1 GDMVQQIFVSSS
13 PVAGS
18 GTLSAVADFNGVLG
32 VGQFLDQSVALL
44 APAVPGTYWLIAQA
58 DGNNNVLELSE
69 NNNSFVSPT
78 PLTVDAAYTATI
90 TADIHSALANTP
102 IPMHGRAVL
111 GGSTTPAGSVPITIH
126 IQVRGTDRA
135 FNVFTAPDGT
145 FTNLFQPLPN
155 EAGVYQISAAIP
167 TAANP
172 PAQDS
177 FVLIGMNV
185 APVSLVDLTEETSI
199 TNSTTVNNLSDIPL
213 TGLTVTVVTNQPSLS
228 VSVSLSTNRLDAF
241 GSAKLNFRIPA
252 LTPSLSPRCPCR
264 RGGTARRP
272 SRD

>member
-1 GDMVQQIFVSSS
+1 
-13 PVAGS
+13 
-18 GTLSAVADFNGVLG
+18 
-32 VGQFLDQSVALL
+32 
-44 APAVPGTYWLIAQA
+44 
-58 DGNNNVLELSE
+58 
-69 NNNSFVSPT
+69 
-78 PLTVDAAYTATI
+78 
-90 TADIHSALANTP
+90 
-102 IPMHGRAVL
+102 
-111 GGSTTPAGSVPITIH
+111 AGSVPITIH

-213 TGLTVTVVTNQPSLS
+213 TGLTVTVVTNQPSLP

-241 GSAKLNFRIPA
+241 GSAKLNFSINA
-252 LTPSLSPRCPCR
+252 LNASVFQSPVILHVASAE
-264 RGGTARRP
+264 G
-272 SRD
+272 